1 MPRPQRSELLWSA
14 ASLALTCLALAAL
27 APWDLALSRRVAD
40 ASAPLGGFVQE
51 WGRLPA
57 RFLAIGVAALLA
69 VPAWRR
75 SNPLLV
81 RASAALAAQLFLHA
95 GLLTNLLKLLG
106 GRTRPVHL
114 GPADQGFAPF
124 YALDPGWG
132 DYSFPSG
139 HVAVAMVLA
148 PCALLLFRAGRPGAA
163 AAVAGATAAW
173 AGLVA
178 YGRVLSGAHFPTD
191 VLASVG
197 LGLAL
202 APLSLALGDRLVARL
217 SPTAS

>member
-1 MPRPQRSELLWSA
+1 
-14 ASLALTCLALAAL
+14 
-27 APWDLALSRRVAD
+27 
-40 ASAPLGGFVQE
+40 
-51 WGRLPA
+51 
-57 RFLAIGVAALLA
+57 
-69 VPAWRR
+69 
-75 SNPLLV
+75 
-81 RASAALAAQLFLHA
+81 
-95 GLLTNLLKLLG
+95 
-106 GRTRPVHL
+106 
-114 GPADQGFAPF
+114 
-124 YALDPGWG
+124 
-132 DYSFPSG
+132 
-139 HVAVAMVLA
+139 MVLA